1 MKDDPG
7 RQYFNAG
14 IYCMIPGLLLAL
26 TGGVRTLG
34 FLRTVHTYQ
43 QISAREL
50 ILKLIVPHMVLLTG
64 MGLMTAAV
72 VLLVRTA
79 IIRTRSRHEEI

>member
-1 MKDDPG
+1 MRDDPG
-7 RQYFNAG
+7 RHYFNIG
-14 IYCMIPGLLLAL
+14 IYCMIPGFLLTLF
-26 TGGVRTLG
+26 GSIRTLG
-34 FLRTVHTYQ
+34 FLRIVHTYQ

-50 ILKLIVPHMVLLTG
+50 ILKLIIPHMVLLTG

-72 VLLVRTA
+72 VFFVRAT